1 MNDMT
6 NRQKIVDLV
15 GNSIFHVA
23 FIKKNGDTKEMTC
36 RLNVKAHCGD
46 WKQTADESK
55 YLVVY
60 DMSTKKFQVSKED
73 KKRFYRNVNM
83 DTIQY
88 IRVNGLTHT
97 L

>member
-1 MNDMT
+1 MT

-46 WKQTADESK
+46 GKQTADEDK
-55 YLVVY
+55 YL
-60 DMSTKKFQVSKED
+60 SSF
-73 KKRFYRNVNM
+73 
-83 DTIQY
+83 
-88 IRVNGLTHT
+88 
-97 L
+97 

>member
-1 MNDMT
+1 MENKQQMRT
-6 NRQKIVDLV
+6 NI
-15 GNSIFHVA
+15 
-23 FIKKNGDTKEMTC
+23 
-36 RLNVKAHCGD
+36 
-46 WKQTADESK
+46 
-55 YLVVY
+55 
-60 DMSTKKFQVSKED
+60 FQVSKED

>member
-1 MNDMT
+1 
-6 NRQKIVDLV
+6 
-15 GNSIFHVA
+15 
-23 FIKKNGDTKEMTC
+23 
-36 RLNVKAHCGD
+36 
-46 WKQTADESK
+46 
-55 YLVVY
+55 VY
-60 DMSTKKFQVSKED
+60 DMSTKKVQVSKED

>member
-1 MNDMT
+1 MKKT
-6 NRQKIVDLV
+6 NRQKIINIV
-15 GNSIFHVA
+15 GNNIFHVA

-36 RLNVKAHCGD
+36 RLNVTAHCGEG
-46 WKQTADESK
+46 KQTADEDK

-60 DMSTKKFQVSKED
+60 DMSRKKFNVSKED
-73 KKRFYRNVNM
+73 KRHFYRNVNM

-88 IRVNGLTHT
+88 IRVNGSTHK